1 MLRPAAAVRSPGEVC
16 AVNVNGLPMLVLA
29 TLGLLGCPS
38 RRPPPP
44 PPPRAPEPVT
54 LSLPSIRV
62 SHAPWTQTADPSAAA
77 LVGRRGQL
85 TQALAE
91 AVLRSANEPVRAC
104 YKGFLAFNPQAAGS
118 VTTLMRVDPD
128 GQVRDVETVGSPD
141 PSVALMMPCVL
152 DAVRSRRFP
161 PTRGSWLVSFPFVF
175 SNGEVG
181 NNPAPPVTPARP
193 RPGEITATNPD
204 PITVRA
210 WRPSLTPNR
219 EPARAATQE
228 LMAESA
234 ADITS
239 LVDTCY
245 AAALIIV
252 PSLAGNFTLRVAV
265 EPSGHVRD
273 LETEAQGMLGVGPW
287 RDCIRT
293 LGRQLLFH
301 ASVTGAALSVPV
313 TVELI
318 QPTANATPDSP
329 GSPRGALLP
338 VSPR

>member
-1 MLRPAAAVRSPGEVC
+1 MRRS
-16 AVNVNGLPMLVLA
+16 GLWFVVGVALS
-29 TLGLLGCPS
+29 GCPS

-44 PPPRAPEPVT
+44 PPPRPPEPAL
-54 LSLPSIRV
+54 LSFDAIRV
-62 SHAPWTQTADPSAAA
+62 THAPWAQTNTAANSA

-91 AVLRSANEPVRAC
+91 AVLRSANAPVTAC

-141 PSVALMMPCVL
+141 PSIALMMPCVL

-161 PTRGSWLVSFPFVF
+161 ATRGSSLVSFPFTF
-175 SNGEVG
+175 NNGEAG
-181 NNPAPPVTPARP
+181 APAVAAVDPSRA
-193 RPGEITATNPD
+193 RPGEILASNPD

-210 WRPSLTPNR
+210 WRPNLVPNAA
-219 EPARAATQE
+219 PARVATRE
-228 LMAESA
+228 LMITSVP
-234 ADITS
+234 DVTS
-239 LVDTCY
+239 LVETCY
-245 AAALIIV
+245 AAALVII
-252 PSLAGNFTLRVAV
+252 PTLSGSFSLRVAV

-301 ASVTGAALSVPV
+301 ASVTGAAITIPV
-313 TVELI
+313 SVELV
-318 QPTANATPDSP
+318 QPEVAEPAPEPAPAPAP
-329 GSPRGALLP
+329 GPPPRRR
-338 VSPR
+338 PRRGR

>member
-1 MLRPAAAVRSPGEVC
+1 MKS
-16 AVNVNGLPMLVLA
+16 NGLSMLVLA
-29 TLGLLGCPS
+29 AFASIGCSS
-38 RRPPPP
+38 RRLPPP
-44 PPPRAPEPVT
+44 PPPRAPDPVV
-54 LSLPSIRV
+54 LGLPAIRV
-62 SHAPWTQTADPSAAA
+62 GHAAWSTTNDPNASAF
-77 LVGRRGQL
+77 VGRRGQL

-175 SNGEVG
+175 SNGEPG
-181 NNPAPPVTPARP
+181 GNPAPLGAPARP

-210 WRPSLTPNR
+210 WRPTLTPNR
-219 EPARAATQE
+219 DPAAAATQE

-245 AAALIIV
+245 AAALVIV
-252 PSLAGNFTLRVAV
+252 PTLAGNFTLRVAV

-301 ASVTGAALSVPV
+301 ASVTGAAISVPV
-313 TVELI
+313 TVELTE
-318 QPTANATPDSP
+318 PSANPAATGAPNA
-329 GSPRGALLP
+329 RGGLLP
-338 VSPR
+338 VTGR